1 MTKSYYEKG
10 KESGPE
16 GPGDGAD
23 PIGGDEGGDG
33 CEGEGFVPRDLDE
46 GG

>member
-16 GPGDGAD
+16 GPCDGVD
-23 PIGGDEGGDG
+23 PIGVDEGGDG